1 MAVTWHN
8 AHFQI
13 YHDKRHHRESYNGMI
28 NEENKPQA
36 SAAMIGSTLGIGAK
50 NLKWQNH
57 VLVRDDP
64 VGGDR

>member
-13 YHDKRHHRESYNGMI
+13 YHDKRHRESYNGMI

-36 SAAMIGSTLGIGAK
+36 SAAIAGSTLR
-50 NLKWQNH
+50 N
-57 VLVRDDP
+57 
-64 VGGDR
+64 

>member
-13 YHDKRHHRESYNGMI
+13 YHDKRHRESYNEMI

-36 SAAMIGSTLGIGAK
+36 SAAMAGSTLINWSKEPQMTKACTC
-50 NLKWQNH
+50 QE
-57 VLVRDDP
+57 
-64 VGGDR
+64 